1 MATAHDVAAAVLG
14 NLGSVTAMKLE
25 KLVYY
30 CQGWHLALEGTL
42 LFPEPIEAWREG
54 PVVPPLY
61 RHHRR
66 QLNVSEWPHGE
77 ASRLTPAQQR
87 TVRWVADEYGRFS
100 ASELSVMTHNELP
113 WRAARG
119 GLPESANSSARIS
132 TDLMRTYYARQIA
145 NTETAVGL
153 ATANAA
159 LEGTEFDQ
167 NWQDKLRDVA
177 SGVISADDL
186 ISDEIARLKGE

>member
-1 MATAHDVAAAVLG
+1 MATAHDVAATVLG

-30 CQGWHLALEGTL
+30 CQGWHLAREGTL

-66 QLNVSEWPHGE
+66 QLTVSDWPHGQ
-77 ASRLTPAQQR
+77 ASHLTPDERR
-87 TVRWVADEYGRFS
+87 TVRWVTDQYGKFS
-100 ASELSVMTHNELP
+100 ASQLSVMTHNELP

-119 GLPESANSSARIS
+119 GLPESANSSAKIS

-145 NTETAVGL
+145 DSETAVGL

-159 LEGTEFDQ
+159 LEGAEFDQ

-177 SGVISADDL
+177 AGVVSADDL
-186 ISDEIARLKGE
+186 ISEEIARLKGD